1 MGSGEPSTFVPL
13 RSDPEQGSVMVWA
26 LMFVVLTSG
35 MIVSHSLRMASQR
48 RELDARYDRKALA
61 QTVGRAGVVDAL
73 AWFRGQP
80 TQPVNAFDPVFDP
93 YNDPPRLETID
104 PTLGLVREFEIR
116 GNLWGRYELR
126 REDVRD
132 ISAECGIAGQG
143 KAWQLSMRSYVY
155 RVVDPSKPFDQ
166 PPNRIV
172 ATDLTGSEFRGM
184 QLNLPAQA
192 PVVAQDPEK
201 VWVGPNVWIDGGGG
215 PGLAHGDGPIDMSDP
230 SLPQPPPDDIDDVIG
245 EDLDSDGDVD
255 AFDLLPAMPVQ
266 VSLDPIIIDNTK
278 LTGSPARVRLPSM
291 VIDLS
296 SILGMS
302 LQDVASF
309 ADIIWDP
316 TKQRT
321 PTDTA
326 GRVILVP
333 GNLQL
338 SNTRIDSAV
347 TIVTGNLLAP
357 VGSGPSSI
365 SGVMIVGGNT
375 EILSAVSLEGV
386 VVGAHQMRLGTIS
399 PLADPVVINANPL
412 LVQKL
417 QQVVQSYRASRTRR

>member
-1 MGSGEPSTFVPL
+1 ML
-13 RSDPEQGSVMVWA
+13 VWA

-48 RELDARYDRKALA
+48 RELDARYDRKSLA

-80 TQPVNAFDPVFDP
+80 TQPVNAFAPAFDP

-126 REDVRD
+126 RDEVRD
-132 ISAECGIAGQG
+132 ISAERGMAGQG

-155 RVVDPSKPFDQ
+155 RIVDPSKPFDQ

-172 ATDLTGSEFRGM
+172 ATDVTGSEFRGF

-201 VWVGPNVWIDGGGG
+201 VWIGPNVWINGGSGA
-215 PGLAHGDGPIDMSDP
+215 GLAHGDGPIDMTDP
-230 SLPQPPPDDIDDVIG
+230 SVPKPPPDDIDDVVG
-245 EDLDSDGDVD
+245 TDLDADGDVD
-255 AFDLLPAMPVQ
+255 LDDLLPALPIA
-266 VSLDPIIIDNTK
+266 VSPDPIVIDNTK
-278 LTGSPARVRLPSM
+278 LTGTPARTRLPSM
-291 VIDLS
+291 VVDLS

-309 ADIIWDP
+309 ADTVWDP
-316 TKQRT
+316 NKQRP

-326 GRVILVP
+326 GRVILVQ
-333 GNLQL
+333 GNLGMDDL
-338 SNTRIDSAV
+338 RLDSAI
-347 TIVTGNLLAP
+347 TIVTGNL
-357 VGSGPSSI
+357 GSRVSSTPSTV
-365 SGVMIVGGNT
+365 SGVVIVGGN
-375 EILSAVSLEGV
+375 INIQSGFNMDGV
-386 VVGAHQMRLGTIS
+386 IVGAHQVHLGS
-399 PLADPVVINANPL
+399 SAAGVDPVMINANPL

-417 QQVVQSYRASRTRR
+417 QQLVQSYRASRTRR

>member
-1 MGSGEPSTFVPL
+1 
-13 RSDPEQGSVMVWA
+13 MVWA

-80 TQPVNAFDPVFDP
+80 TQPVNAFDPAFDP

-132 ISAECGIAGQG
+132 ISAERGIAGQG

-155 RVVDPSKPFDQ
+155 RIVDPSKPFDQ

-172 ATDLTGSEFRGM
+172 ATDVTGSEFRGM
-184 QLNLPAQA
+184 QLNLPVQA
-192 PVVAQDPEK
+192 PVVAQDPEQL
-201 VWVGPNVWIDGGGG
+201 WVGPNVWIDGGSG
-215 PGLAHGDGPIDMSDP
+215 PGIAHGDGPIDMSDP
-230 SLPQPPPDDIDDVIG
+230 TLPAPIPDDIDDVVG
-245 EDLDSDGDVD
+245 QDMDGDGDVD
-255 AFDLLPAMPVQ
+255 AFDLLPAVPVQ
-266 VSLDPIIIDNTK
+266 ISLDPIIIDNTK
-278 LTGSPARVRLPSM
+278 LTGSPARIRLPSM
-291 VIDLS
+291 VVDLS

-302 LQDVASF
+302 VQDVASF

-316 TKQRT
+316 TTQRT

-338 SNTRIDSAV
+338 SDTRIDSAV
-347 TIVTGNLLAP
+347 TIVTGDVNAP
-357 VGSGPSSI
+357 VGSAPSSI
-365 SGVMIVGGNT
+365 SGVMVVGGNT
-375 EILSAVSLEGV
+375 NIHSALEFNGVIVGTRQMILGSTLAE
-386 VVGAHQMRLGTIS
+386 
-399 PLADPVVINANPL
+399 ADPVVITANPL

-417 QQVVQSYRASRTRR
+417 QQLVQTYRASRTRL